1 MATIKKAY
9 QEIISLLEANREA
22 TVNDVID
29 SVIALASAK
38 TGGGGGKA
46 TSFHRNEAGDVVAVH
61 CYYHKTWLSP
71 ALIEFGKKASSATGL
86 NSMCKSGVSNWTK
99 QERAFK
105 NAKEDLL
112 SQTAAGDVDPADLN
126 AMLTDLEADRQAIL
140 PIDGDYQGFETL
152 DECLADLDAR
162 GML

>member
-1 MATIKKAY
+1 MAIKKAY
-9 QEIISLLEANREA
+9 QAIISTLEANR
-22 TVNDVID
+22 D
-29 SVIALASAK
+29 SVVGDIIDNIIELASAK

-46 TSFHRNEAGDVVAVH
+46 TSFHRNEAGEVVAIH
-61 CYYHKTWLSP
+61 CYYHKVWLSP
-71 ALIEFGKKASSATGL
+71 KLIEFGTKASSATGL

-105 NAKEDLL
+105 KAKEDLL
-112 SQTAAGDVDPADLN
+112 TEVAAGTIDVSDLK
-126 AMLTDLEADRQAIL
+126 DLLAELDMARDEVV
-140 PIDGDYQGFETL
+140 PIEGDYQGFETL